1 MKSENTIKF
10 NFYSDSISVSTFSSF
25 LRNLQ
30 VSLRALGKDISE
42 TSIDF
47 SGSNAPSL
55 SINKMN
61 LNEAY
66 EIEIKFS
73 YKNNDYD
80 SLKSDLIF
88 TGFLAKTFESCENSA
103 QKSLWGSDVIKRK
116 TSQNKSS
123 LKPDST
129 NGRIVEFVDHLKRMG
144 DSDVVTN
151 NKTLSIRNKFA
162 SLS

>member
-1 MKSENTIKF
+1 MKNKNTIKF

-47 SGSNAPSL
+47 SGSNSPSL
-55 SINKMN
+55 SIDKMN
-61 LNEAY
+61 LEDAY

-73 YKNNDYD
+73 HKNNDYD

-88 TGFLAKTFESCENSA
+88 NGFLTKTFESCENSA

-129 NGRIVEFVDHLKRMG
+129 NARIIEFVDHLKRMG
-144 DSDVVTN
+144 DSDVITN